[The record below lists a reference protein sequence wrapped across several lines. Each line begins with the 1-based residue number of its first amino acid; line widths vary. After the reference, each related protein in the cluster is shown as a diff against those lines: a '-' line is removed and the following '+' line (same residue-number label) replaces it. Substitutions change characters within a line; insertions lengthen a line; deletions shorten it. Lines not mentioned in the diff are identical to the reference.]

1 MCSANLPINGVLL
14 KEKAIRV
21 ATRLRIEN
29 FKGSN
34 GWLGRFKKCH
44 GLEYKSVSGESAS
57 VDEGTA
63 DYWKSVTLVRYLQ
76 GYKPNDIFN
85 ADATGIFFNLLPSKT
100 LASRGDRCQ
109 GGKKSKDRITAL
121 LCGNSDGS
129 EKLTPLIIGKFAKP
143 RLF

>member
-34 GWLGRFKKCH
+34 GWLDRFKKRH
-44 GLEYKSVSGESAS
+44 GLEYKSVFVESAS
-57 VDEGTA
+57 VDEGTV
-63 DYWKSVTLVRYLQ
+63 DYWKSVTLVRYLE

-85 ADATGIFFNLLPSKT
+85 ADETGIFLNLLPSKT
-100 LASRGDRCQ
+100 LATRGDKCH

-121 LCGNSDGS
+121 LCAN
-129 EKLTPLIIGKFAKP
+129 
-143 RLF
+143 